1 MSRTFKDRGYQR
13 KKVKNSFLQKI
24 CMSYSDDFK
33 AKNSGR
39 AYTHSMIRHRIKKI
53 DKVDI
58 NDSQLRDVINNF
70 NESDEYERMIR

>member
-1 MSRTFKDRGYQR
+1 
-13 KKVKNSFLQKI
+13 
-24 CMSYSDDFK
+24 MSYSDDFK
-33 AKNSGR
+33 GKNSGR
-39 AYTHSMIRHRIKKI
+39 AYTNSMIRHRIKKI

>member
-1 MSRTFKDRGYQR
+1 MEIIKQG
-13 KKVKNSFLQKI
+13 KKTPTNKQVYVMKCPECGCKSTLI
-24 CMSYSDDFK
+24 CLGGK
-33 AKNSGR
+33 
-39 AYTHSMIRHRIKKI
+39 MIRHRIKKI